1 MIPWIK
7 NFFTN
12 ETAFVGLIRAS
23 LLGTGAA
30 VSSGMLDVMTLG
42 VPKWSGVALI
52 ALGGFVRA
60 GDKNA
65 KAGG

>member
-23 LLGTGAA
+23 LLGAGTA
-30 VSSGMLDVMTLG
+30 VTSGMLDVASLG
-42 VPKWSGVALI
+42 VPKWGGIALI

-60 GDKNA
+60 GDKNP
-65 KAGG
+65 KGDQ

>member
-1 MIPWIK
+1 MIPWMK

-23 LLGTGAA
+23 LLGIGAA
-30 VSSGMLDVMTLG
+30 VSGGMLDVASLG
-42 VPKWSGVALI
+42 VPKWTGVAMI

-65 KAGG
+65 KEAK